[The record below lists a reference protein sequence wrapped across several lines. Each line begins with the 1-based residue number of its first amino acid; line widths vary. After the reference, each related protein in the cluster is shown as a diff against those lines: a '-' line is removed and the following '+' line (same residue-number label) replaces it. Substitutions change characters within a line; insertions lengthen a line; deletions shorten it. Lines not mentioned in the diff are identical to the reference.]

1 MAFKRQLY
9 FSQISCTNK
18 CDDSQNNQVPTE
30 GQFRFTSLKIQ
41 IKIGSPNIK
50 CRVLNSNEPSNDQ
63 QLKINET
70 PNDLNYSMAHMDMEE
85 N

>member
-1 MAFKRQLY
+1 M
-9 FSQISCTNK
+9 
-18 CDDSQNNQVPTE
+18 PTE

-63 QLKINET
+63 QLKISET
-70 PNDLNYSMAHMDMEE
+70 PKEQNK
-85 N
+85 